1 MKASE
6 LRKKSERELN
16 KTLQELRKNL
26 RHLRFKLTSNKLK
39 NIGEI
44 KQTKKNIARIKT
56 LVCESQGKRN
66 LSGNKS

>member
-1 MKASE
+1 MKSSE

-16 KTLQELRKNL
+16 KTLQELCKNL
-26 RHLRFKLTSNKLK
+26 KHLRFKLTSNKLK

-56 LVCESQGKRN
+56 LVREDHAKRS

>member
-1 MKASE
+1 MKTSE
-6 LRKKSERELN
+6 LRKRSERELN
-16 KTLQELRKNL
+16 KTLQDLCKNL

-56 LVCESQGKRN
+56 LVREGQEKRS
-66 LSGNKS
+66 LSDNKS